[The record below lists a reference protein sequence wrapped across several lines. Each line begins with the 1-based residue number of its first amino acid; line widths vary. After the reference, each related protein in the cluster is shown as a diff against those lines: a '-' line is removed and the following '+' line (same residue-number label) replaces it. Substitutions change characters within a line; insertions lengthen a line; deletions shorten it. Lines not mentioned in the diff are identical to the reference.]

1 MRALL
6 IVLCCASVADGQ
18 TSPGIVGE
26 VRVHGNHTTPDADV
40 LAIVGEIVGK
50 PATDALIAEITQKL
64 ERSGRF
70 DGVEIRKRFRSIDNP
85 DDVLLMVMVDEFPG
99 IDEFDLKP
107 PNPMQR
113 FVASGML

>member
-6 IVLCCASVADGQ
+6 MVLCCASVASAQ

-50 PATDALIAEITQKL
+50 PATDALHRRGHLKGWRKAGASTAS
-64 ERSGRF
+64 RSAS
-70 DGVEIRKRFRSIDNP
+70 DSDRSTT
-85 DDVLLMVMVDEFPG
+85 
-99 IDEFDLKP
+99 
-107 PNPMQR
+107 R
-113 FVASGML
+113 TTSC